1 MDIAASAE
9 AEPSEKRAKMPM
21 NAPRLI
27 RHLAI
32 ALSIAASFGCAT
44 PPDPSDRESYAEFK
58 AINDP
63 LEPLNRTVFQFNQ
76 ALDAM
81 FLRPLADF
89 YRLLLPPRFR
99 EGVHNILTNLRS
111 PVILANDLLQG
122 EWGRAGTTTGRFLVN
137 TTMGV
142 GGIADPASDFGL
154 PYHNEDFG
162 QTLAV
167 WGLPE
172 GPFLMLPVLGPSNP
186 RDATGLAVDSAV
198 LDPIG
203 LLNTIGAEPDWLS
216 TLSYVRLGMTAI
228 DARAQNAEEL
238 DDLQKSS
245 LDFYAAIRSLYRQ
258 FRTSEIY
265 QGHPP
270 VGEQGP
276 SLEDFPAGAVPE

>member
-1 MDIAASAE
+1 
-9 AEPSEKRAKMPM
+9 
-21 NAPRLI
+21 
-27 RHLAI
+27 
-32 ALSIAASFGCAT
+32 
-44 PPDPSDRESYAEFK
+44 
-58 AINDP
+58 
-63 LEPLNRTVFQFNQ
+63 
-76 ALDAM
+76 
-81 FLRPLADF
+81 
-89 YRLLLPPRFR
+89 
-99 EGVHNILTNLRS
+99 
-111 PVILANDLLQG
+111 
-122 EWGRAGTTTGRFLVN
+122 
-137 TTMGV
+137 
-142 GGIADPASDFGL
+142 
-154 PYHNEDFG
+154 
-162 QTLAV
+162 
-167 WGLPE
+167 
-172 GPFLMLPVLGPSNP
+172 MLPVLGPSNP